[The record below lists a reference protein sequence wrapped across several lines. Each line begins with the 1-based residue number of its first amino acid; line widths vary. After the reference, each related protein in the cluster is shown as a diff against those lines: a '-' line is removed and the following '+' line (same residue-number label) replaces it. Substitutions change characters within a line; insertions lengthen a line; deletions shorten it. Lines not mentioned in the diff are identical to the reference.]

1 MKKNLSKNT
10 VKSMAIGLAIA
21 MGSSVA
27 ISGIS
32 GNLVE
37 ATASGSITNPDLA
50 TTPIEANKY
59 IFQGDLLFKVTSVDT
74 PNSTG
79 KAAFI
84 GKATIPASVT
94 GDADGTNKPFKASS
108 LTEGVLLVNGKTE
121 SKNYR
126 ITVDNIGTGEALKN
140 YTFSGTTNPTP
151 AELNTLTITE
161 VNSVLAKAT
170 TIKAKAFD
178 KISITGTNST
188 DKLILPKTLTTVES
202 KAFGGIAT
210 ANTDNPVYIN
220 AKAIS
225 NFTAFNAESFDKDAA
240 AALRTVN
247 VELANHTDK
256 KEFDKIFTSK
266 TNVKSTEKEAPKII
280 SAEYAG
286 KNEVIL
292 NASEELKESNQLET
306 FTITKKESGSRSAII
321 VSNAKVEGSEK
332 TKIKLTLDKAIDEN
346 GTYSVQYEEKTSKEV
361 KDESD
366 NKLASPTTL
375 EFNVDRTAPTVT
387 SVEVSNDEKNKVV
400 ITFDKEVKQKA
411 EGKLKEMF
419 TVKKTSQS
427 DAVIEIKE
435 AQIKEN
441 TKKENTKIELTLNQN
456 VVYGDTL
463 TVSYKSNNDNN
474 LQNKLGVDVQNF
486 ENKEVTNNVN
496 LALQENDTIDAGGY
510 TFKVLSGNTTVALT
524 GKKSTGRVAR
534 AVHNNGTVTEGVV
547 SIGGNKVNV
556 TEIGDGTKA
565 LDGDNFNVAELNN
578 IIPNVTK
585 IGAKAFDGKT
595 LDGSTKISF
604 PKVTNVGANGLG
616 IKAGCEIVELP
627 AVESSVASQVD
638 AVAFKSTSGTSSVT
652 KLKVQEGVKE
662 TLKDKF
668 SGVTVDKSVTAPTVG
683 QTINMDKFQ
692 FTILTK
698 DEDETEGTVGTVKL
712 TKLQENNVSSS
723 TSQLTGV
730 KLQNG
735 VLSGQKDNETFKYN
749 FTEIDIKEGK
759 DKLNADEFKK
769 LDISKV
775 TKIAANS
782 FEGATLPDEV
792 TFPAVVEL
800 EANSFKGVKGLTT
813 LTLPE
818 LKVLESSK
826 INNQAFG
833 NNAENATSVT
843 TLKLHEGA
851 AYTFLNYFENKNVK
865 VKPIQTSKGTA
876 NDVVILG
883 KKGDSLSYDIVIK
896 IENEYFATDLNDV
909 THWFT
914 NLPAGLTA
922 KVKDGQ
928 GSKLKQVTVTISGT
942 PTALSSGKVSIKIP
956 SKNLT
961 FGTDILV
968 DTNAKFDITEK
979 PSTGG
984 GSSSGSYSQ
993 SGSVSL
999 GNKDKTVTSEN
1010 TSEGTTA
1017 ENKNK
1022 TTTDT
1027 NIEFKDLK
1035 IDEIN
1040 LPTITGSAANFSD
1053 VPATHW
1059 ASESIGKLSS
1069 AGIIKGVP
1077 GGGFN
1082 ANGNSKRADVAIMLT
1097 RLLGLENKT
1106 STARFSDVSP
1116 NAYYA
1121 NAVGVAKEYGIINGN
1136 ADGTFNPESYISRQ
1150 DTMVMISRIL
1160 DNLNVSTNADTT
1172 VLAQF
1177 SDTANISSYALEA
1190 TSKLVNLGIING
1202 NEGKINPKYA
1212 ITRAEMAVIMDR
1224 VYGIIDKKVKEEA
1237 AKETTTETTTSK
1249 DGSTTTTE
1257 TTTSKD
1263 GSTTTTESTSTTE
1276 TTTSKQ

>member
-1 MKKNLSKNT
+1 MKKNLSKNA

-27 ISGIS
+27 ISGVS

-37 ATASGSITNPDLA
+37 ATASEPESNLSGITNPDSLN
-50 TTPIEANKY
+50 IQVGNY
-59 IFQGDLLFKVTSVDT
+59 IISEGDLLFKVKSVAEGKDE
-74 PNSTG
+74 SKKTG
-79 KAAFI
+79 EAIFI
-84 GKATIPASVT
+84 GKATASSKIT
-94 GDADGTNKPFKASS
+94 AEADGINKPFKATLSS
-108 LTEGVLLVNGKTE
+108 GVLSVAKKDGAQVYSIPVTE
-121 SKNYR
+121 
-126 ITVDNIGTGEALKN
+126 IGDG
-140 YTFSGTTNPTP
+140 TNPLKTYTISTGAVP
-151 AELNTLTITE
+151 AISTTALTLTKDE

-170 TIKAKAFD
+170 TVKTKAFD
-178 KISITGTNST
+178 NINITGTSESA
-188 DKLILPKTLTTVES
+188 KVVFPETLKNLGA

-210 ANTDNPVYIN
+210 ANADNPQYFDL
-220 AKAIS
+220 KAIH
-225 NFTAFNAESFDKDAA
+225 NFDNFEATSFDKDAA
-240 AALRTVN
+240 TNDRTVN
-247 VELANHTDK
+247 IELANDTDK
-256 KEFDKIFTSK
+256 KTFDAKFKPSSTPRAYIT
-266 TNVKSTEKEAPKII
+266 STEKQAPTIN
-280 SAEYAG
+280 SVSYEG
-286 KNEVIL
+286 RTEVKL
-292 NASEELKESNQLET
+292 TASEELQVGATLGD
-306 FTITKKESGSRSAII
+306 FTITKKGGSSIK
-321 VSNAKVEGSEK
+321 VNSAKVEDGEK
-332 TKIKLTLDKAIDEN
+332 TKIVLTLASAIAEN
-346 GTYSVQYEEKTSKEV
+346 GTYSITYTQNSNDANRV
-361 KDESD
+361 KDQNGNLLAAITSD
-366 NKLASPTTL
+366 KAI
-375 EFNVDRTAPTVT
+375 EFNVDRTAPVVK
-387 SVEVSNDEKNKVV
+387 SVEVSNDVKNKVV
-400 ITFDKEVKQKA
+400 ITFDKKIKKSADGE
-411 EGKLKEMF
+411 LKTIF
-419 TVKKTSQS
+419 TVKKTSPS
-427 DAVIEIKE
+427 AETFDIKSAEIQE
-435 AQIKEN
+435 D
-441 TKKENTKIELTLNQN
+441 TRVELTLNKD

-463 TVSYKSNNDNN
+463 TVSYKPSSTTY
-474 LQNKLGVDVQNF
+474 LQNELGTHVGDF
-486 ENKEVTNNVN
+486 ANKEVTNKVK
-496 LALQENDTIDAGGY
+496 LALKKDDTINAGGY
-510 TFKVLSGNTTVALT
+510 TFKVLDDIQNVALI
-524 GKKSTGRVAR
+524 GKKATRTAHDDGSVA
-534 AVHNNGTVTEGVV
+534 EGVV
-547 SIGGNKVNV
+547 SIGGNDVNV
-556 TEIGDGTKA
+556 TQIGNGTDA
-565 LDGDNFNVAELNN
+565 LTGDNFNVAELNN
-578 IIPNVTK
+578 IIPKVT
-585 IGAKAFDGKT
+585 IIEAKAFDGKT
-595 LDGSTKISF
+595 LEGATKISF
-604 PKVTNVGANGLG
+604 PKVTEVKASGLG

-627 AVESSVASQVD
+627 SVGSNETSKV
-638 AVAFKSTSGTSSVT
+638 VAKAFEPTSGTSSVT
-652 KLKVQEGVKE
+652 KVKVKE
-662 TLKDKF
+662 EAKEALKNQF
-668 SGVTVDKSVTAPTVG
+668 SGVTVDKVVKAPEAN
-683 QTINMDKFQ
+683 QTIDMGKFQ

-712 TKLQENNVSSS
+712 TKVEKSNSSGS
-723 TSQLTGV
+723 TSKLTNV

-735 VLSGQKDNETFKYN
+735 VLSGQKDEETFKYN
-749 FTEIDIKEGK
+749 FTEIDIQTGR
-759 DKLNADEFKK
+759 DNLNAEEFAN

-775 TKIAANS
+775 TKIADNT
-782 FEGATLPDEV
+782 FTGATLPAEV
-792 TFPAVVEL
+792 TFPAVVSL
-800 EANSFKGVKGLTT
+800 GANSFKDVKGLTT
-813 LTLPE
+813 LTLPG
-818 LKVLESSK
+818 LKVLEVSNIS
-826 INNQAFG
+826 NQAFG
-833 NNAENATSVT
+833 NSGDATSVT
-843 TLKLHEGA
+843 TLKLNEGQ
-851 AYTFLNYFENKNVK
+851 AYTLLNHFTNKSVK
-865 VKPIQTSKGTA
+865 VKPIEVAAATA
-876 NDVVILG
+876 NNVVISG
-883 KKGDSLSYDIVIK
+883 KKGDSLSHDIVIN
-896 IENEYFATDLNDV
+896 IQNEYFVNNLNDV

-956 SKNLT
+956 SKDLT

-1121 NAVGVAKEYGIINGN
+1121 NAVGVARQYGIINGN

-1237 AKETTTETTTSK
+1237 AKETTTE
-1249 DGSTTTTE
+1249 
-1257 TTTSKD
+1257 
-1263 GSTTTTESTSTTE
+1263 STSTTE

>member
-1 MKKNLSKNT
+1 MKKNLSKNA

-27 ISGIS
+27 ISGVS
-32 GNLVE
+32 GNLVT
-37 ATASGSITNPDLA
+37 TAASANLNGITNPGSLTIQQNHYVISAD
-50 TTPIEANKY
+50 
-59 IFQGDLLFKVTSVDT
+59 DLLFKVKSVDE
-74 PNSTG
+74 SKKTG
-79 KAAFI
+79 EAIFI
-84 GKATIPASVT
+84 GKATASTAIT
-94 GDADGTNKPFKASS
+94 GDADGTNKPFRGTLSD
-108 LTEGVLLVNGKTE
+108 GVLTVAQKDNNKTY
-121 SKNYR
+121 S
-126 ITVDNIGTGEALKN
+126 ITVTEIGDGTAPLK
-140 YTFSGTTNPTP
+140 THTISASAAPASPT
-151 AELNTLTITE
+151 AINQLTKVE
-161 VNSVLAKAT
+161 VSSVLAKAKT
-170 TIKAKAFD
+170 VKTKAFD
-178 KISITGTNST
+178 NIKITDTT
-188 DKLILPKTLTTVES
+188 EQDKLIFPATLTTVGE
-202 KAFGGIAT
+202 KAFGGIGED
-210 ANTDNPVYIN
+210 NQSNPVYFDL
-220 AKAIS
+220 KAIHDFN
-225 NFTAFNAESFDKDAA
+225 NFQATAFDKDTASKD
-240 AALRTVN
+240 RHIN

-256 KEFDKIFTSK
+256 KAFDQKISSSTKSY
-266 TNVKSTEKEAPKII
+266 VKSIEKELPTI
-280 SAEYAG
+280 SSVEYDG
-286 KNEVIL
+286 NTTIKL
-292 NASEELKESNQLET
+292 TASEDLKENADLAT
-306 FTITKKESGSRSAII
+306 FSISKKDGSKEAIN
-321 VSNAKVEGSEK
+321 VTNAKVVGGAL
-332 TKIKLTLDKAIDEN
+332 TKIELTLSSKINEE
-346 GTYSVQYEEKTSKEV
+346 GTYLVKYVEASGKEV
-361 KDESD
+361 KDAND
-366 NKLASPTTL
+366 NKLAAISTGL
-375 EFNVDRTAPTVT
+375 EFTVDRTAPTVK
-387 SVEVSNDEKNKVV
+387 SVEVSNGEKDKVV
-400 ITFDKEVKQKA
+400 ITFDKEIKQKS
-411 EGKLKEMF
+411 ESVDKLKEMF
-419 TVKKTSQS
+419 TVKKTNQ
-427 DAVIEIKE
+427 DASETYTISSAEILEK
-435 AQIKEN
+435 
-441 TKKENTKIELTLNQN
+441 TKIKLTLNKS

-463 TVSYKSNNDNN
+463 TVSYTSNGTND
-474 LQNKLGVDVQNF
+474 LENKLGVKVANF
-486 ENKEVTNNVN
+486 ENKEITNNVN
-496 LALQENDTIDAGGY
+496 LVLTANDTIDAGGY
-510 TFKVLSGNTTVALT
+510 TFKVLTDNQNVALT

-534 AVHNNGTVTEGVV
+534 AAHNNGTVKEGVV
-547 SIGGNKVNV
+547 SIGGLNVNV
-556 TEIGDGTKA
+556 TQIGDGTA
-565 LDGDNFNVAELNN
+565 LTGDNFNVAELNN

-585 IGAKAFDGKT
+585 IEAKAFDGKT
-595 LDGSTKISF
+595 LEGATRISF
-604 PKVTNVGANGLG
+604 PKVIEVKANGLG
-616 IKAGCEIVELP
+616 IKAGCETIELP
-627 AVESSVASQVD
+627 AVDNSKVNSIDTSALKGSVAGTTNSIKNIKVKDD
-638 AVAFKSTSGTSSVT
+638 AVQSLKSRI
-652 KLKVQEGVKE
+652 E
-662 TLKDKF
+662 
-668 SGVTVDKSVTAPTVG
+668 GVTVSKVVTPPTIGKTIDVG
-683 QTINMDKFQ
+683 NLQ
-692 FTILTK
+692 FTIVTPATF
-698 DEDETEGTVGTVKL
+698 DTTGTVKL
-712 TKLQENNVSSS
+712 TNITGTDSNSGITKAKLS
-723 TSQLTGV
+723 
-730 KLQNG
+730 NG
-735 VLSGQKDNETFKYN
+735 VLSGTIDTETFAYN
-749 FTEIDIKEGK
+749 FTEIATAE
-759 DKLNADEFKK
+759 NVA
-769 LDISKV
+769 LDSTKFAELVNDNNLSKV
-775 TKIAANS
+775 TTIGEKAFS
-782 FEGATLPDEV
+782 GSTLPTEV
-792 TFPAVVEL
+792 TFPAVTKIGKD
-800 EANSFKGVKGLTT
+800 AFKNVKGIET
-813 LTLPE
+813 LVLPE
-818 LKVLESSK
+818 LKVLEVSNISS
-826 INNQAFG
+826 QAFG
-833 NNAENATSVT
+833 NSGETTSVT
-843 TLKLHEGA
+843 TLKLNEGQ
-851 AYTFLNYFENKNVK
+851 AYTLLNHFENKSVK
-865 VKPIQTSKGTA
+865 VKPIEVASATA
-876 NDVVILG
+876 NNVVISG
-883 KKGDSLSYDIVIK
+883 KKGDSLSHDIVIK
-896 IENEYFATDLNDV
+896 IENEYFANNLNDV

-942 PTALSSGKVSIKIP
+942 PTVLSSGKVSITIP

-968 DTNAKFDITEK
+968 NTNAKFDITEK

-1202 NEGKINPKYA
+1202 NEGKINPKHA

-1237 AKETTTETTTSK
+1237 AKETTTESTS
-1249 DGSTTTTE
+1249 TTE